1 MTHIDCTHRS
11 KTLYIIFILYL
22 PRYNPVDHC
31 SQPVLCMSGPV
42 VWTTRS
48 RRSPPPPHDA
58 TPGDRPRD
66 PMYNWVIPHP
76 NSATTNSQ
84 CCHLAAAARV
94 PSSTKFHRQTMRR
107 RPDPIGAL
115 VPRGGRVGVGGS
127 MTMARVRGVRFHGGG
142 SESVVRSS
150 TTVVRVGV
158 VLFHDGG
165 GVDGVQ

>member
-107 RPDPIGAL
+107 PDPIGAL

-165 GVDGVQ
+165 GVDGVR